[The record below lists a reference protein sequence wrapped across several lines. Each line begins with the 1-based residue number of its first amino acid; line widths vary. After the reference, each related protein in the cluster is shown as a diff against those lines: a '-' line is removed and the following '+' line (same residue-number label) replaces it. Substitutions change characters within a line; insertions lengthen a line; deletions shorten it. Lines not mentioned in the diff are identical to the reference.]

1 MSASPSTISGTSSIG
16 SSARLRRRKA
26 ASNLFAAICAGTTF
40 LALFMLL
47 WLLWGIARDGFRAL
61 DWQFLSSMPSI
72 RSAERA
78 GIKPALLG
86 TLWVIGG
93 TILFSVPIG
102 VGAAIF
108 LQEYSEGNR
117 FSRFVQ
123 VNIANLAG
131 VPSIVYGILGLTM
144 FASIPLLRGTILNAS
159 LTLGLLILPIIIISS
174 QEALRAVPSSLRDG
188 SYALGATRWQ
198 TISRQVLPVA
208 LPGILTGII
217 LAVSRAIGEA
227 APLLLIGGAGF
238 ITFIPHT
245 PLDHFTTLPIQIFQ
259 WAEHPKEAFKA
270 LSAAGILVLLLVL
283 LSMNGIAIWMR
294 SRFNKKMG

>member
-1 MSASPSTISGTSSIG
+1 MSASSSLISGSSLG
-16 SSARLRRRKA
+16 SSSRLKRRKFI
-26 ASNLFAAICAGTTF
+26 SNVFAAVCGGTTF

-47 WLLWGIARDGFRAL
+47 WLLWGVTRDGFGAL
-61 DWQFLSSMPSI
+61 NWNFLSSMPSI
-72 RSAERA
+72 RSAARA

-144 FASIPLLRGTILNAS
+144 FASFPALRGTILNAS
-159 LTLGLLILPIIIISS
+159 LTLGFLILPIIIISS

-238 ITFIPHT
+238 ITFTPHG

-259 WAEHPKEAFKA
+259 WAEHPKAAFKQ
-270 LSAAGILVLLLVL
+270 LSAAGILVLLFVL
-283 LSMNGIAIWMR
+283 LSMNGVAIWMR
-294 SRFNKKMG
+294 SRFHKKMS